1 MAVIRGTRF
10 DDKLSGTEGIHLTG
24 GCGGDE
30 TIRDSAGNDWI
41 WGGDGSDSVN
51 AGRGRDAVVH
61 AVSKKTCDHGVYNS
75 GRGWDT
81 HRLTLTQE
89 GFNDPVG
96 QADLRAFPNFLD
108 CNSNSQGFHFTAFD
122 VTVRDLKARNIEIAD
137 DGNQNPVVVDD
148 AFVSDDMAIMGNV
161 QDGSGTCE
169 TPDTDP
175 PDAGIKFS
183 SIWPLCSLRSEV
195 KSW

>member
-30 TIRDSAGNDWI
+30 TIRDSAG
-41 WGGDGSDSVN
+41 
-51 AGRGRDAVVH
+51 
-61 AVSKKTCDHGVYNS
+61 
-75 GRGWDT
+75 RGWGT

-122 VTVRDLKARNIEIAD
+122 VTIRDLKARNIEIAD
-137 DGNQNPVVVDD
+137 DGNQNLVVVDD